1 MPITKYKLITVI
13 TDSFQGALWAD
24 IMFYM
29 IPVGTKTKSDNRFS
43 PLGIWASCRW
53 IQM

>member
-1 MPITKYKLITVI
+1 MPITKNKLIYVI

-24 IMFYM
+24 IRFYM
-29 IPVGTKTKSDNRFS
+29 IPVGTKTDTDRHVPPKVSG
-43 PLGIWASCRW
+43 PKWRW